1 MLEKG
6 PAIAAGPFL
15 LLLFENGLVSM
26 AVKKST
32 ILYSAAGIVLLLA
45 LWEILS
51 RVKGNELLLPGPLPV
66 MRIFISLAATER
78 FLFSLWGSFYRVILG
93 MLISVPLGMAAGICS
108 GLDRRVEAVFKPL
121 FQVISATPVMAVI
134 LIAFLWFGQERT
146 PVFTA
151 FLMIFPVIAAN
162 TIAGI
167 NSIDPKLR
175 ELFAVYRVS
184 KKERFF
190 SLYIPGIAPFVLGG
204 LRSGLSLCWKV
215 VVAAEVMVQPRRA
228 LGTGMQAARSQL
240 ETAELYAWTAGTIIA
255 AALCQALLSLT
266 LTQIQRRR

>member
-1 MLEKG
+1 M
-6 PAIAAGPFL
+6 P
-15 LLLFENGLVSM
+15 
-26 AVKKST
+26 VKKST
-32 ILYSAAGIVLLLA
+32 IFYSAAGIIFLLA
-45 LWEILS
+45 LWQGLS
-51 RVKGNELLLPGPLPV
+51 LLAGNELLLPGPLPV

-78 FLFSLWGSFYRVILG
+78 FWLSLWGSFYRVILG
-93 MLISVPLGMAAGICS
+93 MLVSVPLGMAAGICAA
-108 GLDRRVEAVFKPL
+108 LDRRVEAFLKPL
-121 FQVISATPVMAVI
+121 FQVISATPVISVI

-167 NSIDPKLR
+167 NAIDPKLK
-175 ELFAVYRVS
+175 ELFAVYRLS

-228 LGTGMQAARSQL
+228 LGTGMQTARAQL

-255 AALCQALLSLT
+255 AALCQALLSVIL
-266 LTQIQRRR
+266 RKMHDAKR